1 MHIFYTVSAKNNT
14 DKDSTKQITPH
25 IIQMHGV
32 FFFTKNLVYFF
43 PKYLSY
49 KPLKPLP

>member
-14 DKDSTKQITPH
+14 GNDSTKQITPH
-25 IIQMHGV
+25 IYPNARGI
-32 FFFTKNLVYFF
+32 FFTKNLVYFF